1 MATSRG
7 PMGSFLGT
15 QFNAIRNLQPEFIS
29 RKYLYFFGFLFA
41 QPPP

>member
-7 PMGSFLGT
+7 LMGSFLGT
-15 QFNAIRNLQPEFIS
+15 QFNAIRNLQLKFIS
-29 RKYLYFFGFLFA
+29 RKYLYFLGFLFA